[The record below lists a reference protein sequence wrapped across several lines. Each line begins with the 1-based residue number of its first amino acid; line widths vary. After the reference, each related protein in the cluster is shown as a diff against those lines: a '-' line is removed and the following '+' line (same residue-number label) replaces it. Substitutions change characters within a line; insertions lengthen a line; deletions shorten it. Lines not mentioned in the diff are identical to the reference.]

1 MLQVVFQAATPTPV
15 VGPEGLAAYWPVI
28 RRGVWFVAGFAAV
41 TLVGWFV
48 VEPLIGRFVRRRNV
62 NNPTIREAVPRYVR
76 CPVLVVAC
84 FAAAGT
90 AGYGRFVGD
99 SALVLAA
106 GTLAVGV
113 AGRTVIGSIVSGLI
127 LVADPEINVGNY
139 S

>member
-28 RRGVWFVAGFAAV
+28 RRGV
-41 TLVGWFV
+41 WFV